1 MKKILKTAFKILIPV
16 ILLLPILT
24 YVGIMIANN
33 CIADSVKKQ
42 LAAYPL
48 PQDTQLIDSVSMA
61 EKLTGN
67 GNGMQY
73 LGAILVKSD
82 LTKEELLQYYT
93 DALGNITVYEQTTNT
108 IDSMKRTIVFKA
120 LPDDGAYYSVLLW
133 GNEDFD
139 GWVDELLDF
148 DIRGH

>member
-1 MKKILKTAFKILIPV
+1 MKKILKTTLKILIPV
-16 ILLLPILT
+16 ILILPILT

-33 CIADSVKKQ
+33 CIANGVEKR
-42 LAAYPL
+42 LAAYSL
-48 PQDTQLIDSVSMA
+48 PQNTELIDSVSVA

-82 LTKEELLQYYT
+82 LTKEELLQYYSG
-93 DALGNITVYEQTTNT
+93 ALGNVEVYEQTTNT

-120 LPDDGAYYSVLLW
+120 LPDDGTYYSVLYW
-133 GNEDFD
+133 GDEDFD
-139 GWVDELLDF
+139 GWVNTLLDF